1 MSLIETQI
9 LQGPLA
15 FLDHTNS
22 IELELTKLGVMGRL
36 TYTPKIIRYKLAILG
51 LRKSE

>member
-9 LQGPLA
+9 LHGPIA

-22 IELELTKLGVMGRL
+22 IELELAKLGVMVRL
-36 TYTPKIIRYKLAILG
+36 NYTSIIIRYKLAILG